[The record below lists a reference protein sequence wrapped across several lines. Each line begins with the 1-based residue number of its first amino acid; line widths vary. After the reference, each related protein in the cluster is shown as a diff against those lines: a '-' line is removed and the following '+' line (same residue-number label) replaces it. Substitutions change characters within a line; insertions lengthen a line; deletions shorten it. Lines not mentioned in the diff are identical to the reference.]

1 MAGKDLSDDELSA
14 IMTQQIRLAKNHD
27 RAMRATSRARSIEYY
42 LGQMKDTPA
51 EPNRS
56 SVISRDVSDTI
67 GWLLPQLMRVFDAS
81 DKVAVADPLLPEGL
95 DGLPQDALDQV
106 MQQAVEQA
114 SEATDGLN
122 HVFMKENDG
131 YRIMY
136 NAMWDAMVVGNG
148 IVKTYWDATPQFA
161 ISFHTGLTEDQIAQL
176 LMPPDD
182 EDAAEPE
189 VLTGPTQSGTAQDET
204 GQSVPIFD
212 IKIKRQKAKGKFVVD
227 CIAPEDF
234 LIDGDAVL
242 TADARLT
249 AHREEITRS
258 DLIAM
263 GYDKADVDMIPR
275 KGKLDQKEDIARDE
289 NDGGMAPDPS
299 MDIVEYYECWARLD
313 VDGDGEAEL
322 IRYCAAGPNGQ
333 QLLDWEVWEDESPF
347 DDIPC
352 EPIPHR
358 WDARSV
364 ADETMDVMRVK
375 TTLLRQALNNIY
387 AVNNP
392 QRQIE
397 ENSVTNMD
405 ELFTPSFG
413 GVVIRKKGSAPI
425 EPLEVPFVADHAFDA
440 INYQD
445 QVIQRRTGVSRQTM
459 ALDPQALTNQSAT
472 ANQNEKD
479 ASYSQV
485 EVLARHMANLGW
497 KKVFSKLLRLMAKH
511 QDSPRTLIVGGKAR
525 RIDPRSWNQDMNVNI
540 NVGLGTGSRDRDM
553 QMLTQVLQQQLLM
566 LQKLTEAGLSDEA
579 LELLPYVH
587 TTLTKF
593 AESGGLKNPELY
605 YPPIT
610 RDLINQAKQKLAQMS
625 QQPDPQ
631 MQIAQMKAQSDQQV
645 AQMQTQSDQQ
655 VAQVKAQIDQ
665 QLAQA
670 KLQEMSAKSQAEVQ
684 RAQADFQIQQVQAQ
698 ADLQM
703 QQLQAQMAQQ
713 KLELDAQLMGAKV
726 QLEREKL
733 EHGQAE
739 SAAKTQADMVKAAWS
754 NVTSIEVARIGA
766 SQNTAPEPAPVEERL
781 EQIVGVRTDGLI
793 AEMHAM
799 MGSMHGAITAPT
811 EIVRDADGKAI
822 GARKVINNG

>member
-67 GWLLPQLMRVFDAS
+67 GWLLPQLMRVFMAS
-81 DKVAVADPLLPEGL
+81 DKVAIADPLLPEGL
-95 DGLPQDALDQV
+95 DGLPQDALDKV
-106 MQQAVEQA
+106 MQQAVERA
-114 SEATDGLN
+114 SEATDGMN
-122 HVFMKENDG
+122 HVFFKENDG
-131 YRIMY
+131 YRVLY
-136 NAMWDAMVVGNG
+136 NGLWDALVVGNG
-148 IVKTYWDATPQFA
+148 IIKTYWDAAPQFA
-161 ISFHTGLTEDQIAQL
+161 ITFHTGLTEDQVAQL
-176 LMPPDD
+176 LMPSDD
-182 EDAAEPE
+182 EDEAEPE
-189 VLTGPTQSGTAQDET
+189 VLTGPTESGTTMDPNT
-204 GQSVPIFD
+204 GQPEPTFD
-212 IKIKRQKAKGKFVVD
+212 IKIKRQKAKGRFVVD

-234 LIDGDAVL
+234 LIDGDAVT

-249 AHREEITRS
+249 AHREEITRT

-263 GYDKADVDMIPR
+263 GYDKALVDSIPR
-275 KGKLDQKEDIARDE
+275 KGKLDLKEDIARDQ

-299 MDIVEYYECWARLD
+299 MDIVEYFECFARID

-322 IRYCAAGPNGQ
+322 IRYCCAGIEGQ
-333 QLLDWEVWEDESPF
+333 VQLDWEAWEDESPF

-358 WDARSV
+358 WDARSA

-445 QVIQRRTGVSRQTM
+445 QVIQRRTGVGRQTM
-459 ALDPQALTNQSAT
+459 ALDPEALTNQSAT

-479 ASYSQV
+479 ANYSQV
-485 EVLARHMANLGW
+485 EVLARHIAELGL

-511 QDSPRTLIVGGKAR
+511 QDSPRTLIVGGKPR

-579 LELLPYVH
+579 LELLPYIH

-610 RDLINQAKQKLAQMS
+610 RDLIEQAKQKLAQMS
-625 QQPDPQ
+625 QQPDPKL
-631 MQIAQMKAQSDQQV
+631 QIEQMKAQSDIALGQAQIQ
-645 AQMQTQSDQQ
+645 AAQAKSQGEAQRASADLQMQQMQLQMAQQ
-655 VAQVKAQIDQ
+655 KLQLDA

-670 KLQEMSAKSQAEVQ
+670 KLQIQQLEIAAKNDTAMRLAALDSLTDLEVAEIGAGNDA
-684 RAQADFQIQQVQAQ
+684 RAQMLE
-698 ADLQM
+698 ADLTAHAGFQEHLQDLNLAEQAHQHAM
-703 QQLQAQMAQQ
+703 EQQ
-713 KLELDAQLMGAKV
+713 
-726 QLEREKL
+726 
-733 EHGQAE
+733 
-739 SAAKTQADMVKAAWS
+739 AAAPQP
-754 NVTSIEVARIGA
+754 
-766 SQNTAPEPAPVEERL
+766 TAPGG
-781 EQIVGVRTDGLI
+781 Q
-793 AEMHAM
+793 
-799 MGSMHGAITAPT
+799 
-811 EIVRDADGKAI
+811 
-822 GARKVINNG
+822 